1 MGQKKYMLN
10 EKTGK
15 LHKYNYEHCYFSRY
29 KPYQY
34 KLYETEDEAI
44 IENQY
49 YIGRCKFCFKGK

>member
-1 MGQKKYMLN
+1 MLN
-10 EKTGK
+10 KKTGK

-29 KPYQY
+29 KPDQY

-49 YIGRCKFCFKGK
+49 YIGRCKFCFEGK